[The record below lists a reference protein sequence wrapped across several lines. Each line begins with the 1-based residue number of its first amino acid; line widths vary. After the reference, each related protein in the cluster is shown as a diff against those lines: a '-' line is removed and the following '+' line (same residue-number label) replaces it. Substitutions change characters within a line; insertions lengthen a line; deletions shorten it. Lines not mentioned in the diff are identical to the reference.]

1 MALKMTITEVP
12 ALQDSSPRWKIKFLE
27 TAEKELEKLDKASS
41 RIISRYI
48 RERLETSEDPRRFG
62 KPLAGNLKEFWCYRV
77 GDYRIICNIDNEKI
91 LILVVR
97 IAHRRE
103 VYD

>member
-1 MALKMTITEVP
+1 MTTTELPALK
-12 ALQDSSPRWKIKFLE
+12 DSPPQWKIKFLE
-27 TAEKELEKLDKASS
+27 TAEKQMEKLDKATS
-41 RIISRYI
+41 RILSRYI
-48 RERLETSEDPRRFG
+48 TERLVTPENPRRFG
-62 KPLAGNLKEFWCYRV
+62 KALSGNLKEFWCYRV
-77 GDYRIICNIDNEKI
+77 GDYRIICNIFDEEI